1 MVFVLSPAW
10 DKEKNSEFLGGIE
23 PKTFEFCAPMRN
35 EQCLLRSAY
44 MTRVL
49 GLRKFQHISSLLHA
63 SARYVFCMFTLATV
77 INIRR
82 ISGFLVKNCLVLCTI
97 QSRAQY
103 EKQIPC
109 HRNQRV
115 ERSFEG
121 ISISFQASPIF
132 FATAEPRYYYIT
144 GDEPEKKKSP
154 KYESSSMKQL
164 QYRMQKQNVCC
175 SSK

>member
-10 DKEKNSEFLGGIE
+10 DKEKNSEFQGGIE

-49 GLRKFQHISSLLHA
+49 GLIKFWHISSLLHA

-82 ISGFLVKNCLVLCTI
+82 ISGFLVKNCAPYKAVRSMKNRYLVTETRGWKDRSKEFPSRSKLPQFFSLQLNPDITI
-97 QSRAQY
+97 SRATSRRR
-103 EKQIPC
+103 KNV
-109 HRNQRV
+109 RNMSRHDEIAVVSHV
-115 ERSFEG
+115 ETKRLL
-121 ISISFQASPIF
+121 
-132 FATAEPRYYYIT
+132 
-144 GDEPEKKKSP
+144 
-154 KYESSSMKQL
+154 L
-164 QYRMQKQNVCC
+164 Q
-175 SSK
+175 